1 MYYVLRTI
9 DNDGQLLTHLPTA
22 ERLVGESHE
31 NYADALANAKPLRTS
46 VYRHRK
52 TGEERVYSELAT
64 TGSAYREDD
73 EESIA
78 VWQFVRASVLIGH
91 RGYALAVED
100 AHLPMYEPKA
110 S

>member
-1 MYYVLRTI
+1 MYHVLRTI
-9 DNDGQLLTHLPTA
+9 DDDGQLLTGLPTA
-22 ERLVGESHE
+22 ERLVGEAHE
-31 NYADALANAKPLRTS
+31 NYATALANAMSLRTS

-52 TGEERVYSELAT
+52 TGEERVYSEMET

-73 EESIA
+73 KESAI
-78 VWQFVRASVLIGH
+78 VWRFVSASVLIGH

-100 AHLPMYEPKA
+100 IHLPMFEPK

>member
-1 MYYVLRTI
+1 MYHVLRTI
-9 DNDGQLLTHLPTA
+9 DDNGQLLTHLPTA
-22 ERLVGESHE
+22 ERLVGEAHE
-31 NYADALANAKPLRTS
+31 NYATALANAKALRTS

-52 TGEERVYSELAT
+52 TREERVYSELAT

-78 VWQFVRASVLIGH
+78 VWLFIKASVLIGH

-100 AHLPMYEPKA
+100 VHLPMYEPK